1 MKKMKMFIS
10 LIAAAILL
18 VSGVSSYAEEY
29 TPVNLLINGQ
39 SVSTDQPAVIYNS
52 RTVVPIRVIAETF
65 ECDVDWI
72 DETKTVVI
80 SQGGASLYLN
90 VGSNVVTAEMD
101 GESAS
106 MEIDATPVIIN
117 NRTMVPIAFIS
128 ELFGYN
134 ADWDANTKTVNI
146 SENTDTFS
154 EFEYA
159 DSYFEATDRYLAC
172 QKAIADKIDDLTDEQ
187 VLEYLNIEDK
197 YSEYISDKEI
207 GAYTAEDVEYI
218 NKLAEELENF
228 ASKIGIEEYGSAPD
242 VSTDMAVSAVYY
254 VNPVPFNTDGGFST
268 IIDEPYNGYSDEA
281 AGIDEDTA
289 IYMLNTF
296 NVFSQKMQENTDKMN
311 SSNQVIFTDFIDREA
326 DLHKTMEEYPENTY
340 TYAILINGISAELG
354 AMAEGLNIDIG
365 EDMKQYNVT
374 VNNDV
379 YSSVDIV
386 QVRDAY
392 YDALEKH
399 NDYDQAISIYS
410 CDFTSQQQYEYSRIT
425 ETKTYYDLNQRD
437 KESIDYY
444 RGGLILL
451 ERSNKRV
458 EIFADKYG
466 IDL

>member
-187 VLEYLNIEDK
+187 ILEYLNIEDK

-207 GAYTAEDVEYI
+207 GTYTAEDVEYI

-242 VSTDMAVSAVYY
+242 MSTDTAVSAVYY
-254 VNPVPFNTDGGFST
+254 VAPVPFNTDGGFST
-268 IIDEPYNGYSDEA
+268 IIDKPYDGYSGEA
-281 AGIDEDTA
+281 AGMDEDTA

-296 NVFSQKMQENTDKMN
+296 NVFSQKIQENTDKMN
-311 SSNQVIFTDFIDREA
+311 SSNQVLFTDFINREA
-326 DLHKTMEEYPENTY
+326 VLCKNMEEYPENTY

-379 YSSVDIV
+379 YSSGDIV
-386 QVRDAY
+386 KVRDAY

-425 ETKTYYDLNQRD
+425 EAKTYYDLNQSD